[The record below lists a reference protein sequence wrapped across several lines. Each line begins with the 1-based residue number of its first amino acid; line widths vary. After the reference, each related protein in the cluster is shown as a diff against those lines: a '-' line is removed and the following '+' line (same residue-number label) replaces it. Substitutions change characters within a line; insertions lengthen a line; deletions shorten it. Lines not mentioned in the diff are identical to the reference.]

1 MRLPQSLFLLAV
13 AGASARASSDK
24 VARPRGVAPEFAKFY
39 QDTKTFT
46 CISNPAVQIPFSA
59 VNDDFC
65 DCPDGSDEPGT
76 AACSHLSR
84 NSPLTVADRPGHSEL
99 ELTLALPGY
108 YCKNKGH
115 RPSFIPFQRVND
127 GICDYEL
134 CCDGSDEWARPGG
147 TKCEDRCK
155 EIGKKWRKAEEAKQK
170 SMTAALKKKKQLLA
184 EASRQQQEIQDNIS
198 RLEVEIKDAEAK
210 VQGLEANLK
219 VVEEQDRKVVR
230 TKGKGKVNALAGVAK
245 ARVQELREGILEL
258 RQQRDETLERM
269 KELEEILSKFKI
281 EYNPN
286 FNDEGVK
293 RAVRSWEDYA
303 ARDLG
308 DVINNARE
316 RDLDEIV
323 KADDKDSGVDWEHWE
338 NEEDGC
344 ADSDLVY
351 KLAAYLPPSL
361 VEFIEDKVLAVK
373 AILEANGVL
382 GKPSGGSSTES
393 KAVTETRDAL
403 KSAQDS
409 LNNLNNKVRDQQS
422 DLDKDY
428 GPAGIFRALK
438 GQCIEKDAGEYKYEH
453 CFLDSTKQVAKKG
466 GSITSMGKFTKIAL
480 TTVEELND
488 AGDLITV
495 EKIALEYENG
505 QSCWNGPNR
514 STKVVLE
521 CGEENEI
528 LKTAEDEKCVYSM
541 LVTTPAV
548 CGGGEDDVPRSKD
561 EL

>member
-13 AGASARASSDK
+13 AGASAQASSDK

-39 QDTKTFT
+39 QDAKTFT

-115 RPSFIPFQRVND
+115 RPSFVPFQRVND
-127 GICDYEL
+127 GICDYQL

-155 EIGKKWRKAEEAKQK
+155 EIGKKWRKEEEAKQK

-198 RLEVEIKDAEAK
+198 RLEVEIKDAEAN

-258 RQQRDETLERM
+258 RQQRDETLDRM

-293 RAVRSWEDYA
+293 RAVRSWEEYA

-308 DVINNARE
+308 DVINDAQE
-316 RDLDEIV
+316 RDFDEIV

-351 KLAAYLPPSL
+351 KLAAYLPPSV
-361 VEFIEDKVLAVK
+361 VEFIEDKVLAAK
-373 AILEANGVL
+373 AFLEDQGILA
-382 GKPSGGSSTES
+382 KPSSDSTTES
-393 KAVTETRDAL
+393 KAVTEARNAL

-409 LNNLNNKVRDQQS
+409 LNNLNNKIRDQQS
-422 DLDKDY
+422 DLEKDY
-428 GPAGIFRALK
+428 GTGGIFRALK

-466 GSITSMGKFTKIAL
+466 GSVTSMGKFTQITL
-480 TTVEELND
+480 TTVEELNE
-488 AGDLITV
+488 AGDVITV
-495 EKIALEYENG
+495 EKVALEYERG

-521 CGEENEI
+521 CGEQNEI

-548 CGGGEDDVPRSKD
+548 CRGSEDDVPRSKD